1 MSSTSRCPT
10 CRTPEPVG
18 RADVATY
25 AACVSAT
32 RREYRAVRGLW
43 VAALTLL
50 LIGCSFP
57 AAAPSPA
64 RSSARVVTPESL
76 QLGQARATVDAL
88 LNAALTG
95 ERMSFERL
103 ISDRD
108 PAFPDRARVLYANL
122 STLPLTRLQ
131 ARVERRQF
139 RLTEARAQLLGSGAW
154 AQRAVVSWRLA
165 GDDADVEHQVWLTF
179 LSDGGQVRLAGTVDE
194 PPDAIHE
201 QKPSWWLGPVA
212 ARERKGITVVGG
224 SDPAL
229 DRWAKLAATALD
241 NVHHHLPDGQRLSW
255 NGHVV
260 VEAPSTHRDFDLV
273 LGEPTGSYGSIA
285 AVTRRVGTGGGAT
298 RIVINPKAAQL
309 PSSALQAVLEHE
321 MVHVATHSPDSP
333 APIWAE
339 EGLAEWVSMQAH
351 PGQLAEAT
359 DDVLSRVRAHGAPR
373 SFPSD
378 QRFHIGEQNLQLAY
392 AEAWLACRYIADR
405 YSEIQLG
412 RLYAELDRGRSLD
425 EASRFALKISEAE
438 LITRWRAYLVRL
450 ARASVIA
457 PR

>member
-1 MSSTSRCPT
+1 ML
-10 CRTPEPVG
+10 
-18 RADVATY
+18 
-25 AACVSAT
+25 
-32 RREYRAVRGLW
+32 RRLW
-43 VAALTLL
+43 VAGLILL
-50 LIGCSFP
+50 LVGCSFP
-57 AAAPSPA
+57 AVAPSPA

-76 QLGQARATVDAL
+76 QLGQARATIDAL
-88 LNAALTG
+88 LNAARAG
-95 ERMSFERL
+95 DHVSFERL

-108 PAFPDRARVLYANL
+108 PAFPDRARLLYRNL
-122 STLPLTRLQ
+122 SALPLTRLK
-131 ARVERRQF
+131 ARVERPQF
-139 RLTEARAQLLGSGAW
+139 ELAGARAQLLGSGAW

-165 GDDADVEHQVWLTF
+165 GDDADVEHRVWLTF
-179 LSDGGQVRLAGTVDE
+179 LSDGGHVRLAGTVDE
-194 PPDAIHE
+194 PSDAIHE

-212 ARERKGITVVGG
+212 ARQREGITVVG
-224 SDPAL
+224 SAPAL
-229 DRWAKLAATALD
+229 DRWAKLAATARD
-241 NVHHHLPDGQRLSW
+241 NVQHHLPDGQRLSW

-260 VEAPSTHRDFDLV
+260 VEVPASDRDFDLV

-285 AVTRRVGTGGGAT
+285 AVTRRVGIEGGAT

-339 EGLAEWVSMQAH
+339 EGLAEWVSTQAH

-359 DDVLSRVRAHGAPR
+359 DDVLIRVRAQGAPR

-378 QRFHIGEQNLQLAY
+378 QQFHIGEQDLQLAY

-412 RLYAELDRGRSLD
+412 SLYAALDNGRSLD
-425 EASRFALKISEAE
+425 EASRSALKISEAE
-438 LITRWRAYLVRL
+438 LITRWRAYLVRS

>member
-1 MSSTSRCPT
+1 
-10 CRTPEPVG
+10 V
-18 RADVATY
+18 
-25 AACVSAT
+25 
-32 RREYRAVRGLW
+32 RRLW

-50 LIGCSFP
+50 LVGCSFP
-57 AAAPSPA
+57 AVAPSPA

-88 LNAALTG
+88 LNAARTEDRL
-95 ERMSFERL
+95 SFERL

-108 PAFPDRARVLYANL
+108 PAFPDRARFLYANL

-131 ARVERRQF
+131 ARVEQAQF
-139 RLTEARAQLLGSGAW
+139 KLVEARAQLLGGGAW
-154 AQRAVVSWRLA
+154 AQRAVISWRLA

-179 LSDGGQVRLAGTVDE
+179 LADGGQVRLAGTLDE
-194 PPDAIHE
+194 PPDAIYK
-201 QKPSWWLGPVA
+201 QKPSWWLGPVT
-212 ARERKGITVVGG
+212 ARERGGITVVGRA
-224 SDPAL
+224 DPAL
-229 DRWAKLAATALD
+229 DRWAKLAATALG
-241 NVHHHLPDGQRLSW
+241 NVQHHLPDGQRLAW
-255 NGHVV
+255 NGDVV
-260 VEAPSTHRDFDLV
+260 VEVPATPRDFDLV
-273 LGEPTGSYGSIA
+273 LGEPAGSYGSIA
-285 AVTRRVGTGGGAT
+285 AVTRRVGTAGGAT

-309 PSSALQAVLEHE
+309 PSSVLQAVLEHE

-339 EGLAEWVSMQAH
+339 EGLAEWVATQAH

-359 DDVLSRVRAHGAPR
+359 DDVLARVRAHGAPR

-378 QRFHIGEQNLQLAY
+378 QRFHIGEQDLQLAY

-425 EASRFALKISEAE
+425 EASRSALKISEAE
-438 LITRWRAYLVRL
+438 LITRWRAYLVRS